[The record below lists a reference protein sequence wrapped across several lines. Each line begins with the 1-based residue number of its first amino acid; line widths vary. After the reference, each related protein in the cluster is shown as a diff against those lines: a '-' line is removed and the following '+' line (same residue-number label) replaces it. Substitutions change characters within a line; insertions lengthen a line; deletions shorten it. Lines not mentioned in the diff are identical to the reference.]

1 MPKTYTAKLGTRPVR
16 INYPAFVEPKAP
28 NNNPNGTK
36 KYSCVVM
43 IPKTDKECLKQ
54 IKAKMGEV
62 YENNPTMLGDYDFQS
77 MLRIYDGAKA
87 SPSGKK
93 YPEYY
98 KDYWILNANNTR
110 KPQFIDKHGAEILDI
125 GTELYSGVWA
135 RLGLTFYP
143 YSNSGNTG
151 IGVSLDIVRK
161 HHDDEP
167 LGGVVSVGDYFTDD
181 DEDEDLDEI

>member
-43 IPKTDKECLKQ
+43 IPKSDKESLKQ
-54 IKAKMGEV
+54 IKVKMKEV
-62 YENNPTMLGDYDFQS
+62 YDNNPTILGDYDFDS
-77 MLRIYDGAKA
+77 LLRIYDGAKA

-98 KDYWILNANNTR
+98 KEYWILNANNSR
-110 KPQFIDKHGAEILDI
+110 KPQYLDKQGNEILDI
-125 GTELYSGVWA
+125 AGELYSGVWA
-135 RLGLTFYP
+135 RLGLAFYP

-161 HHDDEP
+161 HHDDEA
-167 LGGVVSVGDYFTDD
+167 LGGTVSVGDYFTDD
-181 DEDEDLDEI
+181 DLEDEDEI